1 MEIKSKMEKLV
12 KVGDQ
17 ATDEVS
23 ASFPLSPHFQLVSV
37 EEGKPF
43 IRRRRSKAEQKE
55 AESGGGAAPSQGDL
69 FAQEGRNTQQKT
81 PV

>member
-1 MEIKSKMEKLV
+1 MEKLV

-17 ATDEVS
+17 AADEVS

-43 IRRRRSKAEQKE
+43 IRRRLPKG
-55 AESGGGAAPSQGDL
+55 AESGGGAAPSQGDV

-81 PV
+81 PA